1 MTWLTSLPAAVLV
14 IGGLVLAALRRSG
27 VAGPAASLAGRGRDA
42 SHSFALRLAAALA
55 AQNPP
60 VTLVLDNFH
69 LLTDPAHP

>member
-1 MTWLTSLPAAVLV
+1 MSS
-14 IGGLVLAALRRSG
+14 RRC
-27 VAGPAASLAGRGRDA
+27 AGPAWPGRRRRLRAGPDA